1 MSLIRMTQIME
12 QVKPDRAGC
21 WRDGLTV
28 EDKDALACTDDL
40 EPLLSAEGVQVGWYD
55 PVLDVEYPY

>member
-1 MSLIRMTQIME
+1 MRTQITE

-28 EDKDALACTDDL
+28 EDEDALTCADDGL
-40 EPLLSAEGVQVGWYD
+40 EPLLSTNGVQIGWYD
-55 PVLDVEYPY
+55 PLLDVEYPY